1 MPSTRTLGAS
11 LGLAGLLGATG
22 LVAAQSPDPG
32 AGLDFGVQIGLRFV
46 AALVINL
53 LLGGALV
60 AFGPRY
66 AREAV
71 GDLRDDP
78 ISAFGWGLVFG
89 IGAPIALV
97 LIGITIVGLI
107 VTIPGLLV
115 LAVLGILGN
124 AVSVVWVGSLLTS
137 DGGDVGGSAAVVGAA
152 AFAAL
157 TAIPLLGSLLSSI
170 LGLCGLGVAGRGLYV
185 DWRG

>member
-11 LGLAGLLGATG
+11 LGLVGLLGFTG

-32 AGLDFGVQIGLRFV
+32 AGLDVGVRIGLRFV
-46 AALVINL
+46 AALVVNL

-66 AREAV
+66 AGAAV
-71 GDLRDDP
+71 GELREDP

-89 IGAPIALV
+89 IGVPIALV
-97 LIGITIVGLI
+97 LIGVTVVGLI

-115 LAVLGILGN
+115 LAVLGIVGN
-124 AVSVVWVGSLLTS
+124 AVSVLWIGSLLTS
-137 DGGDVGGSAAVVGAA
+137 DGGDVGGSAAIVGAA
-152 AFAAL
+152 VFAVL
-157 TAIPLLGSLLSSI
+157 TSIPLLGSFLSSI
-170 LGLCGLGVAGRGLYV
+170 LGLCGLGVVGRGLYT